1 MSRNYIGAIVAVVAV
16 AAMVGYLATQRDVLE
31 AIRGIPPWMAIVLV
45 GVSGGALVVQA
56 MQYRA
61 AVKIQAIDMSVGEST
76 ALTAANTMAN
86 YYLPAR
92 GGMVVRAAYM
102 KRVYAFPLARYGART
117 SSITGLTTRVASL
130 IGVAGI
136 IISASMG
143 SDVNQRALLT
153 FAGIGIAVVGGVAAD
168 LALTGLAKGDGRFV
182 ETVRSFRAGMA
193 MWAEARGKLGIFLI
207 WTVALFVAQGFRLWL
222 AFRIVGISVDFSGM
236 MIIQATAAMAFVL
249 ALTPGNVGIKEGA
262 IVFSASLLNI
272 DPDLALLASLIDRG
286 AALIITFGVGLASVH
301 YLSKRTAF
309 GSVVDDDGTGEPATT
324 GEADPPPGDDQL

>member
-1 MSRNYIGAIVAVVAV
+1 MNRKYVGAIVAVTAV
-16 AAMVGYLATQRDVLE
+16 IAMVGYLATQRDVLD
-31 AIRGIPPWMAIVLV
+31 AIQEIPLWMAVVLV
-45 GVSGGALVVQA
+45 IVSGGALLVQA

-102 KRVYAFPLARYGART
+102 KRVYAFPLARYGALT
-117 SSITGLTTRVASL
+117 ISITGLTILVAAL
-130 IGVAGI
+130 IGIVGVA
-136 IISASMG
+136 ISASTG
-143 SDVNQRALLT
+143 NDVNRQALLT
-153 FAGIGIAVVGGVAAD
+153 FAGIGIAVVGAVAA
-168 LALTGLAKGDGRFV
+168 AVAITGLAKGDGTFAQ
-182 ETVRSFRAGMA
+182 TVRSFRDGMA
-193 MWAEARGKLGIFLI
+193 MWAEARGKLGIFLL

-222 AFRIVGISVDFSGM
+222 SFRVVGVSVDFSGM

-262 IVFSASLLNI
+262 VVFSASLLNI

-301 YLSKRTAF
+301 YLSKRTAA
-309 GSVVDDDGTGEPATT
+309 GSPDEDAEAT
-324 GEADPPPGDDQL
+324 